1 MTALHFRVG
10 NRSDSSQQYK
20 NYNIKE
26 KQLHSYGLE
35 MENKFTPQRQ
45 YTGHLFAHEYPS
57 SYLKATVTMGTA
69 VLYFFFTLL
78 TGNDRFYQSENL
90 IHYPEE

>member
-57 SYLKATVTMGTA
+57 SYLKATLLPWEQ
-69 VLYFFFTLL
+69 LYYIFFHSS
-78 TGNDRFYQSENL
+78 NR
-90 IHYPEE
+90 